1 MPFENHKCFSSVFTT
16 SNYPLKKL
24 MSNPIYK
31 GGKSLARGGKWVDPK
46 AVVIVRIVAVCTHS
60 H

>member
-1 MPFENHKCFSSVFTT
+1 MVQFCIHYIHLPFE
-16 SNYPLKKL
+16 KK

-31 GGKSLARGGKWVDPK
+31 GGKSLAKGGKWVDPK